1 MKHKL
6 LLILLLIPFYVSAL
20 SYPKLDSKNVQIYDL
35 SDNNVLY
42 EIDSKKQVSIAS
54 LTKIATTIT
63 AIESIDNLDKKVT
76 ITKNIINTVSDK
88 ASVAGLKVGD
98 VVTYRDLLYASM
110 VPSGADATNALAI
123 LTSGSI
129 DKFVIKMNDLVKK
142 IGLTN
147 THFVNVTGLDTPN
160 HYSTVDDVRVLLSY
174 ALKNDLFREIYTTK
188 NYTLTNGL
196 KVKSTLYL
204 YTKGTNLD
212 ISPIKGSKT
221 GHTKQAGYA
230 LSTLSDINGHE
241 MIIITIKATQK
252 GIYYN
257 NIVDNLNLIEFLK
270 KNYQDEILVNKNQLI
285 KTIPVNLSK
294 IDNYEIKASKDIKK
308 FLPSDYDKNKLR
320 IEYNGLEEMS
330 FISKKDEKIG
340 TIKYYFDDELI
351 DSEDVFVNIVIK
363 MSIIKVLLHYWYIVL
378 LLIIVIIVLLPKKR
392 KIESKKKVKK
402 RTLRFI

>member
-1 MKHKL
+1 MKNKL

-20 SYPKLDSKNVQIYDL
+20 TYPKLDSKNVEIYDL
-35 SDNNVLY
+35 SDNKVLY
-42 EIDSKKQVSIAS
+42 EIDSKSQVSIAS

-63 AIESIDNLDKKVT
+63 AIENIDDLDKKVT
-76 ITKNIINTVSDK
+76 ITKTILNTISNE
-88 ASVAGLKVGD
+88 ASVAGLKAGD

-129 DKFVIKMNDLVKK
+129 DKFVIKMNDLVKR

-160 HYSTVDDVRVLLSY
+160 HYSTVDEVRILLTY
-174 ALKNDLFREIYTTK
+174 ALKNELFKDIYTTK
-188 NYTLTNGL
+188 EYTLSNGL
-196 KVKSTLYL
+196 KVKSTIYL
-204 YTKGTNLD
+204 YTKGTKLD
-212 ISPIKGSKT
+212 ISPIIGSKT
-221 GHTKQAGYA
+221 GHTKKAGYV
-230 LSTLSDINGHE
+230 LSSLSDINGHN
-241 MIIITIKATQK
+241 MIIVTLKATQK

-270 KNYQDEILVNKNQLI
+270 NNYQDELLVKKDQVI

-320 IEYNGLEEMS
+320 IEYNGLEEIS

-340 TIKYYFDDELI
+340 TINYYFEDELI
-351 DSEDVFVNIVIK
+351 GNEDVILNTVIK
-363 MSIIKVLLHYWYIVL
+363 ISIIKVLIHYWYVVL
-378 LLIIVIIVLLPKKR
+378 IMIIVVIIILLLPKK
-392 KIESKKKVKK
+392 KKKA
-402 RTLRFI
+402 